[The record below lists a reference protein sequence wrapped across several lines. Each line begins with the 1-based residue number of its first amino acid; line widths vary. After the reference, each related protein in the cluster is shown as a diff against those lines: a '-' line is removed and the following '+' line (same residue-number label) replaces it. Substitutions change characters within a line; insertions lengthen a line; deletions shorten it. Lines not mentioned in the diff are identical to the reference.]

1 MARYTVCL
9 KEHRDNIDY
18 NRLKADAQKLQVAD
32 PSLSFDAAIAKATE
46 NVIAEL
52 KAQEAEI
59 MALLGEEPV
68 AEPERVEAAPKSAE
82 PVAEVQEQPAPPK
95 EAERTV
101 EPEAKS
107 EVQKAEPVK
116 TESAGGES
124 VEHSGYHIYQIS
136 VKGEPYFAV
145 QSEDNKAKGLK
156 RGFGDSL
163 LPTLEAA
170 KKEAELQARRAE
182 EAKRW
187 EAEAE
192 QESAREEAA
201 KAERID
207 MDGFGDDLNPLAK
220 GRLATALGKQVR
232 LKGKADTVKNHVR
245 ALVSDGAK
253 TESYEEDRI
262 KPMSRMAFF
271 RADAKTQEEHEKR
284 VREGGK
290 KTVYLVEGFDLGK
303 VAYDYANFL
312 IAKKADTTLQ
322 KDAPDKQR
330 GMKPE
335 ALVAMLPGYAKRMM
349 KDGKLVVVKDAA
361 EAQAY
366 SGQRI
371 PDTSQGFY
379 YPRQDRVVLIANMA
393 SSKENL
399 MMVLNHELLHR
410 AEFVDPDVKATMK
423 RLDDQFF
430 ERFKL
435 AKLGKATPAERE
447 AYRRIAYSTSPKEF
461 HMLEFRAYLVSEYN
475 KDPNSL
481 AGYIKKLVQDFIAAI
496 RVALMRAG
504 VSLKELTAADMN
516 RIAETYGAQAYR
528 RGEGEVTL
536 FSNTAVDELWQELNT
551 QPSTYLNDFK
561 IKSKK
566 GLGKA
571 IETKDDLFY
580 AALTQN
586 QLVDLLEE
594 ILPEGRQFAKER
606 NNYDVEESNW
616 HNRADEIAK
625 RWENIVEADHL
636 IRSEKN
642 RQQLRLEQ
650 AKIADWMHE
659 STTSGIDARLPRP
672 KDTGKNGIELHKYDQ
687 LKAKWDRLSADSRKL
702 INDVDKFHQDVTA
715 RLLDTLID
723 KVEQAEMPKETKAK
737 IIKGIKDKF
746 NKVQGPYFPLMRT
759 GDYWI
764 DHADGVEMFE
774 TEIEWKAAKKAL
786 KEKGTPVYGSGKSLK
801 NFNRVEGVDANFL
814 ESVNDL
820 IDTVT
825 DEDQANALK
834 DGVFQLY
841 LQALPENSMR
851 KRMIHRKNTPGWEKD
866 ALRSF
871 SRKAFHDGK
880 QLAKLRFAPAM
891 RRVLTDISNTVR
903 YAESDKRYA
912 MLKDRIQNIRDA
924 IALFEQ
930 GMDFDT
936 IAAKFNDDTEALRP
950 IRRFSRFKDEIDR
963 DQAMTE
969 YLKQQEALLEDVD
982 KFRGLDFE
990 NKETRAA
997 NLLKALNKSYENM
1010 MKPSGNAASH
1020 FINQTVFTWML
1031 GFNPGSALINLSQVP
1046 FVSAP
1051 VMAGRH
1057 NFQATNRAFWKA
1069 YKDFIGGK
1077 EPNGDDMG
1085 IYSKLD
1091 DNERKMYE
1099 ALTENGLFDRTRAH
1113 DLAGF
1118 GDEGVARGTLIRT
1131 FMGWSTYLFH
1141 KAEVMNREVTALMAF
1156 RLEYKKTGSLRQA
1169 IDYADRI
1176 VRDTHFDY
1184 CVDTETECLTLSG
1197 WKKFNELTSDDVCV
1211 AVDPDG
1217 KAVESKV
1224 LAVNIFKGQKDVIA
1238 FDGSPRRFS
1247 MVVTPNHRCVVQNYN
1262 SRDKK
1267 WQRVKFVEA
1276 QDLKQSHFIL
1286 RTPLA
1291 PVDREGGKYGV
1302 DFAALLGWIAAEGW
1316 YTAFRN
1322 CKDKNCVWLSQSG
1335 VHNPEYV
1342 SEIRALISRLGGHAS
1357 EYAPAKNG
1365 VISWTFRKPIW
1376 SRVIDVMPDKV
1387 LTFDMVRDMNADE
1400 MRAVIDA
1407 FSKGDGRH
1415 RAGTWTIGQKNN
1427 GNTQNLEVLQAM
1439 AALCAKPATR
1449 LKESNGSNFLNLH
1462 GGNVKGFKRTMA
1474 KTVKRSDRVVDTV
1487 WCPTTEH
1494 GTWIARRNGA
1504 MFVTGNSAANR
1515 PDLFQGNFRRV
1526 AFQFKMYSQ
1535 GVTYLWGKTFRD
1547 AFITQLKTPEQKAE
1561 AKRIFYAMVG
1571 TQMIA
1576 AGAMGLPI
1584 GGILMGAQ
1592 MAASAFDDDDE
1603 PIDVE
1608 VGIRKALTYV
1618 FGDTIGK
1625 IIAKGPL
1632 SAATGLDFHSR
1643 LSLSDLWIREPDK
1656 ELEGKDTAYYL
1667 LKTAFGPAGGLL
1679 EDVFVGG
1686 KLWGEGNKERA
1697 VEKWLPHAVSSLV
1710 KSGRMI
1716 EEGGAAALS
1725 GEMIY
1730 EMNALEKAF
1739 QAAGIRSLGLSE
1751 QQEQN
1756 AAFKNRETAV
1766 GDTKLKLLHAA
1777 VNARLKGDNDAYKEA
1792 MSDIKEFNA
1801 KYPKLRITPASIM
1814 KSIKTRKKN
1823 KANTREGLVVKPKYE
1838 FIRDEENFL

>member
-18 NRLKADAQKLQVAD
+18 NRLKAAAQKLQVAD

-68 AEPERVEAAPKSAE
+68 AEVETPEAKSEA
-82 PVAEVQEQPAPPK
+82 PVADAPEAGTKVWEDYLSEAEAQLPNGFRIDSAGSLLKLHKGKKELASGIERSEDGLKLLVKYANNSANGVKFGGRKAPEQPAPPL

-107 EVQKAEPVK
+107 EVQNAEPVK
-116 TESAGGES
+116 TEKPKRKKPEAKTGDKTPKAESAGGEPR
-124 VEHSGYHIYQIS
+124 
-136 VKGEPYFAV
+136 KDKAV
-145 QSEDNKAKGLK
+145 MWFVNYTESPLAGPHRTTEIKVFYKLKDAQEFAKG
-156 RGFGDSL
+156 
-163 LPTLEAA
+163 
-170 KKEAELQARRAE
+170 KKGY
-182 EAKRW
+182 
-187 EAEAE
+187 
-192 QESAREEAA
+192 
-201 KAERID
+201 I
-207 MDGFGDDLNPLAK
+207 
-220 GRLATALGKQVR
+220 
-232 LKGKADTVKNHVR
+232 VR
-245 ALVSDGAK
+245 AGEDSDKFAQDGSRSVHSLFGGFEPSATEYAK
-253 TESYEEDRI
+253 MRDVDPTYEY
-262 KPMSRMAFF
+262 KP
-271 RADAKTQEEHEKR
+271 
-284 VREGGK
+284 
-290 KTVYLVEGFDLGK
+290 
-303 VAYDYANFL
+303 
-312 IAKKADTTLQ
+312 DTTLQ
-322 KDAPDKQR
+322 KDTPDKQR

-335 ALVAMLPGYAKRMM
+335 ALVAMLPPYAKRMM

-366 SGQRI
+366 SGQKI

-379 YPRQDRVVLIANMA
+379 YPRQDRVVLIASMA

-435 AKLGKATPAERE
+435 AKLGKGTAAERE

-481 AGYIKKLVQDFIAAI
+481 TGYIKKLVQDFIAAI

-528 RGEGEVTL
+528 RAEGEVTLFSGKGAYNPNPEDFPLAGSTASGLTVLDSVPNRASIADTLDDYKILKGVRELSFGLFDAPEEVSYYSASEKQRVKDLAAEIKNSGEIKPLIVVVDSEGPYILEGAHRFDALRELKLKTFPALVVFDTSQLL

-625 RWENIVEADHL
+625 RWENIVEADHI

-642 RQQLRLEQ
+642 RQRLRLEQ

-687 LKAKWDRLSADSRKL
+687 LKAKWDRLSEDSRKL

-715 RLLDTLID
+715 RLLDTLTD

-820 IDTVT
+820 IDTVA

-912 MLKDRIQNIRDA
+912 MLKDRVNNVRDA

-969 YLKQQEALLEDVD
+969 YLKQQESLLDDVD
-982 KFRGLDFE
+982 KFRELDFE

-1010 MKPSGNAASH
+1010 MKPSGNAATQ

-1091 DNERKMYE
+1091 ANERKMYE
-1099 ALTENGLFDRTRAH
+1099 ALTENGLFDRTRVH

-1184 CVDTETECLTLSG
+1184 
-1197 WKKFNELTSDDVCV
+1197 
-1211 AVDPDG
+1211 A
-1217 KAVESKV
+1217 
-1224 LAVNIFKGQKDVIA
+1224 
-1238 FDGSPRRFS
+1238 
-1247 MVVTPNHRCVVQNYN
+1247 
-1262 SRDKK
+1262 
-1267 WQRVKFVEA
+1267 
-1276 QDLKQSHFIL
+1276 
-1286 RTPLA
+1286 
-1291 PVDREGGKYGV
+1291 
-1302 DFAALLGWIAAEGW
+1302 
-1316 YTAFRN
+1316 
-1322 CKDKNCVWLSQSG
+1322 
-1335 VHNPEYV
+1335 
-1342 SEIRALISRLGGHAS
+1342 
-1357 EYAPAKNG
+1357 
-1365 VISWTFRKPIW
+1365 
-1376 SRVIDVMPDKV
+1376 
-1387 LTFDMVRDMNADE
+1387 
-1400 MRAVIDA
+1400 
-1407 FSKGDGRH
+1407 
-1415 RAGTWTIGQKNN
+1415 
-1427 GNTQNLEVLQAM
+1427 
-1439 AALCAKPATR
+1439 
-1449 LKESNGSNFLNLH
+1449 
-1462 GGNVKGFKRTMA
+1462 
-1474 KTVKRSDRVVDTV
+1474 
-1487 WCPTTEH
+1487 
-1494 GTWIARRNGA
+1494 
-1504 MFVTGNSAANR
+1504 AANR

-1643 LSLSDLWIREPDK
+1643 LTLADMWIREPDK

-1686 KLWGEGNKERA
+1686 KMWGEGNKERA
-1697 VEKWLPHAVSSLV
+1697 VEKWLPHSVSSLV

-1739 QAAGIRSLGLSE
+1739 QAVGLRSLGLSE

-1777 VNARLKGDNDAYKEA
+1777 VNARMKGDNEAYKEA
-1792 MSDIKEFNA
+1792 MDDIKEFNA

>member
-9 KEHRDNIDY
+9 REHRDNIDY

-59 MALLGEEPV
+59 MALLGEEPSDLSTEQEKPSEDLSTEQVKGKKPEMPDDADLRGFKYFLVKDGNVLSSGANPSKADPHEIYTGKYLKSLADGNGLQVFVKPNDGSVREMRDSKDLIMGLTWDDLIHLQMRKPGMIESRRPKPEALPADAKMVYEGKPKAQSPEQPAHPQEAKPKKPVEKKPKELWEKTSAEAGEHYLRTEV
-68 AEPERVEAAPKSAE
+68 APRLRDELAKAKKAPKPFGVKNKAEYLKDLEAQLHHAETATGDEAAKSSSFVDHYPAVRKALSE
-82 PVAEVQEQPAPPK
+82 GKPVPPEVLKDYPDLQPAPPK

-101 EPEAKS
+101 EPEAKG
-107 EVQKAEPVK
+107 EAQKAEPAK
-116 TESAGGES
+116 
-124 VEHSGYHIYQIS
+124 VE
-136 VKGEPYFAV
+136 KP
-145 QSEDNKAKGLK
+145 K
-156 RGFGDSL
+156 R
-163 LPTLEAA
+163 
-170 KKEAELQARRAE
+170 KKPE
-182 EAKRW
+182 
-187 EAEAE
+187 
-192 QESAREEAA
+192 
-201 KAERID
+201 
-207 MDGFGDDLNPLAK
+207 
-220 GRLATALGKQVR
+220 
-232 LKGKADTVKNHVR
+232 
-245 ALVSDGAK
+245 AK
-253 TESYEEDRI
+253 TEDKTPKAESAAGRGQAEVDTERAQKVLEDIKQLPPFKSTTPTGQSQYEINLVKYLNKNFKLRNGE
-262 KPMSRMAFF
+262 
-271 RADAKTQEEHEKR
+271 AKTIIKSVVDKATRGNQSPVMLPLQSHALAIVK
-284 VREGGK
+284 
-290 KTVYLVEGFDLGK
+290 D
-303 VAYDYANFL
+303 L
-312 IAKKADTTLQ
+312 IAKGHFNKELSTDPEPDTPLQ
-322 KDAPDKQR
+322 KDTPDKQR

-335 ALVAMLPGYAKRMM
+335 ALVAMLPPYAKRMM
-349 KDGKLVVVKDAA
+349 KEGKLVVVKDAA

-366 SGQRI
+366 SGQKI

-435 AKLGKATPAERE
+435 AKLGKGTAAERE

-481 AGYIKKLVQDFIAAI
+481 TGYIKKLVQDFIAAI
-496 RVALMRAG
+496 RIGLMRAG

-528 RGEGEVTL
+528 RAEGEVTL

-551 QPSTYLNDFK
+551 QPSTYLSDFK

-687 LKAKWDRLSADSRKL
+687 LKAKWDNLSADSRKL

-715 RLLDTLID
+715 RLLDTLTD
-723 KVEQAEMPKETKAK
+723 KVEQAEIPKETKAE
-737 IIKGIKDKF
+737 IIKEIKDKF

-820 IDTVT
+820 IDTVA

-912 MLKDRIQNIRDA
+912 MLKDRVSNVRDA

-930 GMDFDT
+930 GIDFDT

-969 YLKQQEALLEDVD
+969 YLKQQESLLDDVD
-982 KFRGLDFE
+982 KFRELDFE

-1057 NFQATNRAFWKA
+1057 SFQSTNRAFWKA

-1184 CVDTETECLTLSG
+1184 
-1197 WKKFNELTSDDVCV
+1197 
-1211 AVDPDG
+1211 A
-1217 KAVESKV
+1217 
-1224 LAVNIFKGQKDVIA
+1224 
-1238 FDGSPRRFS
+1238 
-1247 MVVTPNHRCVVQNYN
+1247 
-1262 SRDKK
+1262 
-1267 WQRVKFVEA
+1267 
-1276 QDLKQSHFIL
+1276 
-1286 RTPLA
+1286 
-1291 PVDREGGKYGV
+1291 
-1302 DFAALLGWIAAEGW
+1302 
-1316 YTAFRN
+1316 
-1322 CKDKNCVWLSQSG
+1322 
-1335 VHNPEYV
+1335 
-1342 SEIRALISRLGGHAS
+1342 
-1357 EYAPAKNG
+1357 
-1365 VISWTFRKPIW
+1365 
-1376 SRVIDVMPDKV
+1376 
-1387 LTFDMVRDMNADE
+1387 
-1400 MRAVIDA
+1400 
-1407 FSKGDGRH
+1407 
-1415 RAGTWTIGQKNN
+1415 
-1427 GNTQNLEVLQAM
+1427 
-1439 AALCAKPATR
+1439 
-1449 LKESNGSNFLNLH
+1449 
-1462 GGNVKGFKRTMA
+1462 
-1474 KTVKRSDRVVDTV
+1474 
-1487 WCPTTEH
+1487 
-1494 GTWIARRNGA
+1494 
-1504 MFVTGNSAANR
+1504 AANR

-1547 AFITQLKTPEQKAE
+1547 AFITKLKTPEQKAE
-1561 AKRIFYAMVG
+1561 AKRIFFSMVG

-1592 MAASAFDDDDE
+1592 MAASAFDDDDD

-1608 VGIRKALTYV
+1608 VEIRKALTYM
-1618 FGDTIGK
+1618 FGDTVGK

-1643 LSLSDLWIREPDK
+1643 MSLSDLWIREPDK

-1697 VEKWLPHAVSSLV
+1697 VEKWLPHSVSSLA
-1710 KSGRMI
+1710 KAGRMI
-1716 EEGGAAALS
+1716 EEGGASTLS
-1725 GEMIY
+1725 GEMLY
-1730 EMNALEKAF
+1730 EMNAIEKAF
-1739 QAAGIRSLGLSE
+1739 QAGGLRSLGLSE
-1751 QQEQN
+1751 RQEQN
-1756 AAFKNRETAV
+1756 AAFKNRESAV
-1766 GDTKLKLLHAA
+1766 GATKLKLLHAA
-1777 VNARLKGDNDAYKEA
+1777 VNAKMKGDNEAFKEA
-1792 MSDIKEFNA
+1792 MDVIKEFNA
-1801 KYPKLRITPASIM
+1801 KYPQLRITPASII

-1823 KANTREGLVVKPKYE
+1823 KANTKEGLVVKPKYE

>member
-59 MALLGEEPV
+59 MALLGEEP
-68 AEPERVEAAPKSAE
+68 AVEGEKVETAPKSAE
-82 PVAEVQEQPAPPK
+82 PVSASTLRAMPLESKQDAENYIKAHDQYLAVEGSGGTHQPRPKSWKPPVIRNPETFEKLSKARELAGVKYWQLPYAEAAKQNRGLPKSKWESERTKRGLPVSETNAAEQPAPPK

-101 EPEAKS
+101 EPEAKG
-107 EVQKAEPVK
+107 EVQRVEPVK
-116 TESAGGES
+116 PKRKKPKASLWFVNYTESPLEGPHRTTEIKVFYKLKDAQAFAEGKK
-124 VEHSGYHIYQIS
+124 GYI
-136 VKGEPYFAV
+136 
-145 QSEDNKAKGLK
+145 
-156 RGFGDSL
+156 
-163 LPTLEAA
+163 
-170 KKEAELQARRAE
+170 
-182 EAKRW
+182 
-187 EAEAE
+187 
-192 QESAREEAA
+192 
-201 KAERID
+201 
-207 MDGFGDDLNPLAK
+207 
-220 GRLATALGKQVR
+220 
-232 LKGKADTVKNHVR
+232 VR
-245 ALVSDGAK
+245 AGEDSDKFAQDGSRTVHSLFGGFEPSATEYAKMRDVDPSYKFKKPEAK
-253 TESYEEDRI
+253 TEEQ
-262 KPMSRMAFF
+262 KPKAESTAQEPQT
-271 RADAKTQEEHEKR
+271 AD
-284 VREGGK
+284 
-290 KTVYLVEGFDLGK
+290 D
-303 VAYDYANFL
+303 
-312 IAKKADTTLQ
+312 TLQ
-322 KDAPDKQR
+322 QDTPDKPQ
-330 GMKPE
+330 GMTPE
-335 ALVAMLPGYAKRMM
+335 KLVAMLPGYAKRMM
-349 KDGKLVVVKDAA
+349 KEGKLVVVKDAT

-366 SGQRI
+366 SGQKI

-379 YPRQDRVVLIANMA
+379 YPRQDRVVLIASMA

-435 AKLGKATPAERE
+435 AKLGKGKGTAAERE

-475 KDPNSL
+475 RNPNSL
-481 AGYIKKLVQDFIAAI
+481 TGYIKKLVQDFIAAI
-496 RVALMRAG
+496 RIGLMRAG
-504 VSLKELTAADMN
+504 VQLKELTAADMN

-571 IETKDDLFY
+571 IEIKDDLFY

-715 RLLDTLID
+715 RLLDTLTD
-723 KVEQAEMPKETKAK
+723 KVKQAEMPKETKAK
-737 IIKGIKDKF
+737 IIKEIKDKF

-820 IDTVT
+820 IDTVA

-912 MLKDRIQNIRDA
+912 MLKDRVNNVRDA

-936 IAAKFNDDTEALRP
+936 ITAKFNDDTEALRP

-1069 YKDFIGGK
+1069 YKDFISGK

-1184 CVDTETECLTLSG
+1184 
-1197 WKKFNELTSDDVCV
+1197 
-1211 AVDPDG
+1211 A
-1217 KAVESKV
+1217 
-1224 LAVNIFKGQKDVIA
+1224 
-1238 FDGSPRRFS
+1238 
-1247 MVVTPNHRCVVQNYN
+1247 
-1262 SRDKK
+1262 
-1267 WQRVKFVEA
+1267 
-1276 QDLKQSHFIL
+1276 
-1286 RTPLA
+1286 
-1291 PVDREGGKYGV
+1291 
-1302 DFAALLGWIAAEGW
+1302 
-1316 YTAFRN
+1316 
-1322 CKDKNCVWLSQSG
+1322 
-1335 VHNPEYV
+1335 
-1342 SEIRALISRLGGHAS
+1342 
-1357 EYAPAKNG
+1357 
-1365 VISWTFRKPIW
+1365 
-1376 SRVIDVMPDKV
+1376 
-1387 LTFDMVRDMNADE
+1387 
-1400 MRAVIDA
+1400 
-1407 FSKGDGRH
+1407 
-1415 RAGTWTIGQKNN
+1415 
-1427 GNTQNLEVLQAM
+1427 
-1439 AALCAKPATR
+1439 
-1449 LKESNGSNFLNLH
+1449 
-1462 GGNVKGFKRTMA
+1462 
-1474 KTVKRSDRVVDTV
+1474 
-1487 WCPTTEH
+1487 
-1494 GTWIARRNGA
+1494 
-1504 MFVTGNSAANR
+1504 AANR

-1561 AKRIFYAMVG
+1561 AKKIFYAMVG

-1592 MAASAFDDDDE
+1592 WAASAFDDDDE

-1608 VGIRKALTYV
+1608 VEIRKALTYM
-1618 FGDTIGK
+1618 FGDTVGK

-1643 LSLSDLWIREPDK
+1643 LSLSDMWIREPDK

-1697 VEKWLPHAVSSLV
+1697 VEKWLPHSVSSLV

-1716 EEGGAAALS
+1716 EDGGAAALS

-1739 QAAGIRSLGLSE
+1739 QAAGLRSAGLAE
-1751 QQEQN
+1751 RQLQN
-1756 AAFKNRETAV
+1756 SAIKNREAAV

-1777 VNARLKGDNDAYKEA
+1777 VNAKMKGDNEAFKEA
-1792 MSDIKEFNA
+1792 MDDIKEFNA
-1801 KYPKLRITPASIM
+1801 KYPDLRITPASIM

-1823 KANTREGLVVKPKYE
+1823 KAITKEGLVVKPKYE